1 MSQFFA
7 SGGQSIGVSASTSV
21 LPMNI
26 WDWFPEYWYSNFEYQ
41 IFIFLG
47 IECPWMLIFQWILRI
62 DWFDLLA
69 VQGLI
74 HVKSQYLTQHQQLC
88 QSESLN
94 LLILATVL
102 NLQIARIMIS
112 VVVHLLCCIWAFAT
126 PRTAENQA
134 SLSFTISQSLLRLM
148 SIESVMP
155 SSHLILCRPL
165 LLSPSIFP
173 GIGVFSN
180 ESALHTRWPKYWSF
194 RFSTSPSNEHSGL
207 IFFRIG

>member
-1 MSQFFA
+1 MSDSLWPHEWQHA
-7 SGGQSIGVSASTSV
+7 RLPCPSPAPRACSHSCPLSQWCHPTSV
-21 LPMNI
+21 VPFSSCLQSCPASESKYWHFSFSISPSN
-26 WDWFPEYWYSNFEYQ
+26 EYS
-41 IFIFLG
+41 G
-47 IECPWMLIFQWILRI
+47 LISFRI
-62 DWFDLLA
+62 NWFDLLA

-134 SLSFTISQSLLRLM
+134 SLSFTISQSLLKFL

-155 SSHLILCRPL
+155 
-165 LLSPSIFP
+165 
-173 GIGVFSN
+173 
-180 ESALHTRWPKYWSF
+180 
-194 RFSTSPSNEHSGL
+194 
-207 IFFRIG
+207 